1 MPPQDQQQQKWF
13 NLGGLGLGGG
23 VGPTSSPENPS
34 PGAIRKSA
42 TALLRTVPPPLTA
55 NDNNDDTT
63 GGDGGGGG
71 NPPNRMIPR
80 DNSNNKLY
88 AYYDTDDDTEDN
100 INETLER
107 TIQRRD
113 IRIADLQTEIRHCQ
127 AELQRC
133 ARDDHA
139 LRRGLLESTHRHTV
153 AVKLWRR
160 TNAGLKSR
168 VECFE
173 QEATPSAAREIANLI
188 RDAAPSNKDSSYL
201 IMLQD
206 QLTKAMTKLDHLS
219 SQTEIVLH
227 KGEEVVESLREEM
240 NEVLRERCRMELE
253 LLDQERMLE
262 DDMRR
267 MVVRTE
273 RRLRRVQGEID
284 YLEKSAM
291 ETLKEQDEEEGEN
304 EEEEDDD
311 KEDDDQRGEEKNDV
325 EETPNNTQAIS
336 TDNVGGEDTA
346 VGTKSDDKTSNE
358 EEGDKAISENT
369 TIITEEE
376 TKKTPQQQQ
385 QQQQHQ
391 HTPEILRKELR
402 TMAMERDRTV
412 SVLQKKLREKNEEYH
427 ALLQQRETREASVSK
442 LESEKR
448 DREEWARA
456 KYLYN

>member
-1 MPPQDQQQQKWF
+1 
-13 NLGGLGLGGG
+13 
-23 VGPTSSPENPS
+23 
-34 PGAIRKSA
+34 
-42 TALLRTVPPPLTA
+42 
-55 NDNNDDTT
+55 
-63 GGDGGGGG
+63 
-71 NPPNRMIPR
+71 
-80 DNSNNKLY
+80 
-88 AYYDTDDDTEDN
+88 
-100 INETLER
+100 
-107 TIQRRD
+107 
-113 IRIADLQTEIRHCQ
+113 
-127 AELQRC
+127 
-133 ARDDHA
+133 
-139 LRRGLLESTHRHTV
+139 
-153 AVKLWRR
+153 
-160 TNAGLKSR
+160 
-168 VECFE
+168 
-173 QEATPSAAREIANLI
+173 
-188 RDAAPSNKDSSYL
+188 
-201 IMLQD
+201 
-206 QLTKAMTKLDHLS
+206 MTKLDHLS

-284 YLEKSAM
+284 YLEKTAM
-291 ETLKEQDEEEGEN
+291 ETLKEQEEEEGEN

-325 EETPNNTQAIS
+325 EETPNDTQAIS

-346 VGTKSDDKTSNE
+346 VGTKSDDKTSHE
-358 EEGDKAISENT
+358 VEGDKAISENT

-412 SVLQKKLREKNEEYH
+412 SVLQKKLREKNQEYH